1 MKNLMTKKK
10 RSKLTVGQVIS
21 HVIIICLL
29 IMVLY
34 PFYILIINSFKSP
47 ADILRNPLS
56 FPGEGGAKVVMGAFK
71 VAWPYISKYIVN
83 TGYHHKRKEY
93 HKESILALELKSRES
108 VSCKAGEEKN
118 AEDLE
123 KRYPECIYNVL

>member
-10 RSKLTVGQVIS
+10 RVKLTVGQVIS
-21 HVIIICLL
+21 HIIIICLL

-56 FPGEGGAKVVMGAFK
+56 FPGADGAKVVLGAVK

-83 TGYHHKRKEY
+83 TFWV
-93 HKESILALELKSRES
+93 AL
-108 VSCKAGEEKN
+108 
-118 AEDLE
+118 LE
-123 KRYPECIYNVL
+123 VFGVLFFVPRFIFFGVFGKHTQ